1 MTNHTVVCETQ
12 KVEGVE
18 VSRRRKIQRRLL
30 RWRRSNSNGLV
41 MTNDDVRRRRRSG
54 WAMTSWHIMV
64 FSSTLI
70 HAHPAIHPS
79 IFFLISNS
87 QFIHSHDYI
96 IRLIHSSSKLITP
109 HYLSSTRRSRS
120 LNAKLSGTFSL
131 NFFFF
136 GILQIL
142 RIFSTRGIFWIFFFL
157 RTAGV
162 GDA

>member
-1 MTNHTVVCETQ
+1 
-12 KVEGVE
+12 
-18 VSRRRKIQRRLL
+18 
-30 RWRRSNSNGLV
+30 
-41 MTNDDVRRRRRSG
+41 
-54 WAMTSWHIMV
+54 MV

-131 NFFFF
+131 NFFFRNSSNSSNF
-136 GILQIL
+136 LNKGE
-142 RIFSTRGIFWIFFFL
+142 FFEFFFFFVL
-157 RTAGV
+157 LGSATRRDFRCDHHREARRSQAQQSLWKQISKEGNE
-162 GDA
+162 GNGSEGKEMNE